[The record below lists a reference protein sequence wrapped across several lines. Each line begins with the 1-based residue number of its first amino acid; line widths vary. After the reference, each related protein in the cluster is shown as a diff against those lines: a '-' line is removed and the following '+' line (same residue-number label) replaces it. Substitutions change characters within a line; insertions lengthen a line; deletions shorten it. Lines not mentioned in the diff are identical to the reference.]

1 MILSLFLAFFAQAQ
15 NGQDPCSEALRTAA
29 IHCNVAQ
36 YSCENISMCLARRN
50 RCVRG
55 VPKTADACL
64 GLNPCNEHFN
74 RQSGQGTCEYQW
86 SPTENQCQVRG
97 QFLLNTK
104 LCPGRHTGLGSVI
117 SQGFEYFHDANFD
130 CRAVVGYYQKDKN
143 KCGEELKK
151 TRRICRP
158 QQLTAEFRR
167 HEAMKCAQAEG
178 LVFEI
183 PLPQASIND
192 TLRSENKD
200 TPGNSEK
207 VPTHFY
213 GSGAN
218 QQ

>member
-1 MILSLFLAFFAQAQ
+1 MILSLILAFFAQAQ
-15 NGQDPCSEALRTAA
+15 NNQDPCTEALRTAA
-29 IHCNVAQ
+29 IHCNVVQ
-36 YSCENISMCLARRN
+36 YSCDNISMCLARRN

-55 VPKTADACL
+55 VPKSADACL

-74 RQSGQGTCEYQW
+74 RQTGQGTCEYQW
-86 SPTENQCQVRG
+86 SPTENQCQVRA
-97 QFLLNTK
+97 QFLRNTK

-117 SQGFEYFHDANFD
+117 SHDFEYFHDENFD
-130 CRAVVGYYQKDKN
+130 CRAVVGYYQKDK
-143 KCGEELKK
+143 KQCVEELKK

-167 HEAMKCAQAEG
+167 HEALKCTKAEG
-178 LVFEI
+178 LVFEN

-192 TLRSENKD
+192 SSRGVEKD
-200 TPGNSEK
+200 QEKVEK